1 MSDYDR
7 GAYTP
12 QSDAPLAFDARQSRG
27 GGGGGGGG
35 GPSPMTLIVSGVVL
49 LLLVIALLL
58 FYRSGVRRG
67 DEAPQVVGSP
77 LTQTKA
83 APPASGQPAD
93 PGTGLQ
99 VYKTEVA
106 PQSEKAPTFVASPE
120 QPGARPAPSVRQ
132 TTPAST
138 SVVPPASSAPNLRT
152 AQTEPS
158 QVEKI
163 PAAATTPAKPVK
175 LTPVRVAKAATTPT
189 PSASGAVG
197 GPIVQIGAFSSA
209 ALADKG
215 WNDTARLMP
224 GAMTGKTKKV
234 EFITKNDQPF
244 YRTYVGGFAS
254 KIEAQT
260 FCDGLKAAGK
270 SCFVK

>member
-35 GPSPMTLIVSGVVL
+35 PSPMTLIVSGVVL
-49 LLLVIALLL
+49 LLLVIALLI

-77 LTQTKA
+77 LAQTKA
-83 APPASGQPAD
+83 APPASAQPAD
-93 PGTGLQ
+93 PGAGLQ

-106 PQSEKAPTFVASPE
+106 PPSEGKTPPTFVAKPE
-120 QPGARPAPSVRQ
+120 QPSVRPAPAERE

-138 SVVPPASSAPNLRT
+138 SVEAPASSAPHLRT
-152 AQTEPS
+152 AKTETP
-158 QVEKI
+158 EAT
-163 PAAATTPAKPVK
+163 PAAAAKPAKTAPVK
-175 LTPVRVAKAATTPT
+175 VAKAAPAPT
-189 PSASGAVG
+189 AAGPVGGAV
-197 GPIVQIGAFSSA
+197 VQIGAFSSA

-215 WNDTARLMP
+215 WNDTAGLMP
-224 GAMTGKTKKV
+224 GAMAGKTKKV

-254 KIEAQT
+254 KLEAQT
-260 FCDGLKAAGK
+260 FCSALKAAGK

>member
-1 MSDYDR
+1 MTDYDR

-27 GGGGGGGG
+27 GGGGGGG
-35 GPSPMTLIVSGVVL
+35 PSPMTLIISGVVL

-58 FYRSGVRRG
+58 FYRSGVRRA

-77 LTQTKA
+77 LAQTKA
-83 APPASGQPAD
+83 APPASAQPVDA
-93 PGTGLQ
+93 GAGLQ
-99 VYKTEVA
+99 VYKTEVT
-106 PQSEKAPTFVASPE
+106 PPSEGKTPPTFVAKPE
-120 QPGARPAPSVRQ
+120 QPAARPAATTRD
-132 TTPAST
+132 TTPT
-138 SVVPPASSAPNLRT
+138 SSSADAPLSSAPHLRT
-152 AQTEPS
+152 AQAEAPDTA
-158 QVEKI
+158 
-163 PAAATTPAKPVK
+163 PAP
-175 LTPVRVAKAATTPT
+175 AKAAVSIAKSTAA
-189 PSASGAVG
+189 PSTAPAASTGAAVSGAV
-197 GPIVQIGAFSSA
+197 VQIGAFSSA

-215 WNDTARLMP
+215 WNDTAGLMP
-224 GAMTGKTKKV
+224 GAMAGKTKRV

-260 FCDGLKAAGK
+260 FCSALKAAGK

>member
-27 GGGGGGGG
+27 GGGGGG
-35 GPSPMTLIVSGVVL
+35 PSPMTLIISGVVL

-83 APPASGQPAD
+83 APPASAQPVD
-93 PGTGLQ
+93 PGAGLQ

-106 PQSEKAPTFVASPE
+106 PPSEGKTPPTFVAKPE
-120 QPGARPAPSVRQ
+120 QPSARPTPETRE
-132 TTPAST
+132 TTPTTTTAEA
-138 SVVPPASSAPNLRT
+138 PASGAPHLRT
-152 AQTEPS
+152 AQSEAP
-158 QVEKI
+158 E
-163 PAAATTPAKPVK
+163 TTPPIAAKPAPVK
-175 LTPVRVAKAATTPT
+175 VAKAAPTPT
-189 PSASGAVG
+189 ASAGAVFSGAM
-197 GPIVQIGAFSSA
+197 VQIGAFSSA

-215 WNDTARLMP
+215 WNDTAGLMP
-224 GAMTGKTKKV
+224 GAMAGKTKKV

-260 FCDGLKAAGK
+260 FCSALKAAGK

>member
-27 GGGGGGGG
+27 GGGGGG
-35 GPSPMTLIVSGVVL
+35 PSPMTLIISGAVL
-49 LLLVIALLL
+49 LLLVIALLI

-83 APPASGQPAD
+83 APPASAQPAD
-93 PGTGLQ
+93 PGAGLQ

-106 PQSEKAPTFVASPE
+106 PPSEGKTPPTFVATPE
-120 QPGARPAPSVRQ
+120 QPAARPAPAQRE
-132 TTPAST
+132 TTPAVA
-138 SVVPPASSAPNLRT
+138 SVEPPASSGPRLRT
-152 AQTEPS
+152 AQAEAPEAVPAAPAKVAKATPT
-158 QVEKI
+158 
-163 PAAATTPAKPVK
+163 PAAATLAG
-175 LTPVRVAKAATTPT
+175 
-189 PSASGAVG
+189 GAM
-197 GPIVQIGAFSSA
+197 VQIGAFSSA

-215 WNDTARLMP
+215 WNDTAGLMP
-224 GAMTGKTKKV
+224 GAMAGKTKKV

-260 FCDGLKAAGK
+260 FCSALKAAGK

>member
-1 MSDYDR
+1 MTDYDR

-27 GGGGGGGG
+27 GGGGGG
-35 GPSPMTLIVSGVVL
+35 PSPMTLIISGVVL
-49 LLLVIALLL
+49 LALVIALLL

-83 APPASGQPAD
+83 APPASAQPAD
-93 PGTGLQ
+93 SGAGLQ
-99 VYKTEVA
+99 IYKTEVA
-106 PQSEKAPTFVASPE
+106 PPSEGKTPPTFVPSPE
-120 QPGARPAPSVRQ
+120 QPAARPAPSERT

-138 SVVPPASSAPNLRT
+138 SVEPPASAGPRLRT
-152 AQTEPS
+152 AQAETPDTAEPP
-158 QVEKI
+158 
-163 PAAATTPAKPVK
+163 PAAKPVK
-175 LTPVRVAKAATTPT
+175 TAPVKVAKAAAAPETG
-189 PSASGAVG
+189 AAISGAV
-197 GPIVQIGAFSSA
+197 VQIGAFSSA

-215 WNDTARLMP
+215 WNDTAGLMP
-224 GAMTGKTKKV
+224 GAMAGKTKKV
-234 EFITKNDQPF
+234 ELITKNDQPF

-260 FCDGLKAAGK
+260 FCSALKAAGK

>member
-27 GGGGGGGG
+27 GGGGGGG
-35 GPSPMTLIVSGVVL
+35 PSPMTLIISGVVL
-49 LLLVIALLL
+49 LLLVIALLI

-83 APPASGQPAD
+83 APPASAQPVD
-93 PGTGLQ
+93 PGAGLQ

-106 PQSEKAPTFVASPE
+106 PPSEGKAPPTFVATPE
-120 QPGARPAPSVRQ
+120 QPAARPAPAQRE
-132 TTPAST
+132 TTPAVA
-138 SVVPPASSAPNLRT
+138 SVEPPASSAPHLRT
-152 AQTEPS
+152 AQAETP
-158 QVEKI
+158 QAV
-163 PAAATTPAKPVK
+163 PAAPAKTAPAK
-175 LTPVRVAKAATTPT
+175 VAKATPA
-189 PSASGAVG
+189 PASTAAVAGGAM
-197 GPIVQIGAFSSA
+197 VQIGAFSSA

-215 WNDTARLMP
+215 WNDTAGLMP
-224 GAMTGKTKKV
+224 GAMAGKTKKV

-260 FCDGLKAAGK
+260 FCSALKAAGK

>member
-1 MSDYDR
+1 MTDYDR

-27 GGGGGGGG
+27 GGGGGG
-35 GPSPMTLIVSGVVL
+35 PSPMTLIISGVVL
-49 LLLVIALLL
+49 LLLVIALLI

-67 DEAPQVVGSP
+67 DESPQVVGSP
-77 LTQTKA
+77 ITQTKA
-83 APPASGQPAD
+83 APPASAQPPE

-106 PQSEKAPTFVASPE
+106 PPSEGKTPPTFVPKPE
-120 QPGARPAPSVRQ
+120 QPSARPAPADRGTAS
-132 TTPAST
+132 AST
-138 SVVPPASSAPNLRT
+138 TVEPPASSAPRPRT
-152 AQTEPS
+152 AE
-158 QVEKI
+158 
-163 PAAATTPAKPVK
+163 AATPVAKPV
-175 LTPVRVAKAATTPT
+175 TSTPT
-189 PSASGAVG
+189 TKIAKTTVAPAPSTGGATSGAM
-197 GPIVQIGAFSSA
+197 VQIGAFSSA

-215 WNDTARLMP
+215 WNDTAGLMP
-224 GAMTGKTKKV
+224 GAMAGKTKKV

-244 YRTYVGGFAS
+244 YRTFVSGFAS

-260 FCDGLKAAGK
+260 FCSALKAAGK